1 MKRLFVAAT
10 LAASLVGCASTVTTD
25 QLNATMAQAAT
36 LIANGCKV
44 VQPTVAGVAT
54 TSGNPMLAAGA
65 AVNGVF
71 CAANEAAVNG
81 AVAPLG
87 ASTTVVK

>member
-1 MKRLFVAAT
+1 MKRLLAVSL
-10 LAASLVGCASTVTTD
+10 LAAALTGCASSVTPE

-54 TSGNPMLAAGA
+54 STGNSTIATGA
-65 AVNGVF
+65 AINGIF
-71 CAANEAAVNG
+71 CAANEAAV
-81 AVAPLG
+81 ASPAAP
-87 ASTTVVK
+87 ASAAAAK

>member
-1 MKRLFVAAT
+1 MERLLAVSL
-10 LAASLVGCASTVTTD
+10 LAAALTGCASSVTPE

-54 TSGNPMLAAGA
+54 STGNSALATGA
-65 AVNGVF
+65 AINGVF
-71 CAANEAAVNG
+71 CAANEAAV
-81 AVAPLG
+81 ASAAAP
-87 ASTTVVK
+87 ASAAAAK